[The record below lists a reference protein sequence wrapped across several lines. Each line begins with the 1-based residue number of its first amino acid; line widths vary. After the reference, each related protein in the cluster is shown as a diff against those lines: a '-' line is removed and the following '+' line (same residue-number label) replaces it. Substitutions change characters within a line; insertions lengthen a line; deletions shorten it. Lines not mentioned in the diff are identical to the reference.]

1 MGNVGDNSVSIW
13 PMPQPSVNCVEL
25 LWVTGP
31 DLRGGGL
38 APGSH
43 QQRAPH
49 QTLYILFLTNDKCLR
64 AMT

>member
-31 DLRGGGL
+31 DLRGGLGPRL
-38 APGSH
+38 PPTKG
-43 QQRAPH
+43 PP
-49 QTLYILFLTNDKCLR
+49 TKPYIFYFSLMINAYEL
-64 AMT
+64 

>member
-31 DLRGGGL
+31 DLRGWAWPQ
-38 APGSH
+38 APTNKGP
-43 QQRAPH
+43 PH